1 MQRNPEHNEPTTE
14 PQAAGL
20 EAEGLGEE
28 QATDAAEDVQA
39 HIWAGKPPIV
49 DDFRDAG

>member
-1 MQRNPEHNEPTTE
+1 MQRDPEDNEPTTE
-14 PQAAGL
+14 AAGI

-28 QATDAAEDVQA
+28 QAPDAAEDVQA

-49 DDFRDAG
+49 DDVRDAG